1 MIIKYEFN
9 KTLSEIMKDTSIS
22 MDERCTE
29 IYNKRMLR
37 EFSNEDLKAMISHDI
52 ALDIM
57 MPFAI
62 DVLEENIMSEGDE
75 YPGDLLQTTS
85 SVNKEYWKQN
95 GEQNERVQ
103 QIIEKNIELL
113 SDVLR
118 HVKDL

>member
-9 KTLSEIMKDTSIS
+9 KTLAEIMKDTSIS

-37 EFSNEDLKAMISHDI
+37 EFSNEDLKAMISHGI

-62 DVLEENIMSEGDE
+62 DILEENIMSEGDE

-95 GEQNERVQ
+95 GIQNERVQ
-103 QIIEKNIELL
+103 QIIEKNIDLL
-113 SDVLR
+113 SDVLKQ
-118 HVKDL
+118 VKAL